1 MLRDIVHRISGMFE
15 IAKTYTDINVSN
27 SIMAIY
33 VCVCI
38 YIYIYIYI
46 YFHPIEYD
54 SIVTTN
60 EI

>member
-33 VCVCI
+33 MCV
-38 YIYIYIYI
+38 YIYIHIYI
-46 YFHPIEYD
+46 FSPYR
-54 SIVTTN
+54 V
-60 EI
+60 